1 MADADGGGRKWLT
14 YGCVGCLMLVGIVA
28 LMIGVFF
35 GSAWFGVR
43 SEEVEDRVL
52 TPEIPHG
59 GKPGKVVLRLS
70 AGEFRVRPA
79 DPGEPLRVE
88 AKYDRLTY
96 DMQERLETQ
105 EDGWTY
111 ELEFERTSHIVMSLL
126 KGMVGGTGSK
136 VDVYLPRDVPL
147 DLALWV
153 KHGEVEVE
161 LGGLWLTETEI
172 EFTQGG
178 FVLEFDEP
186 LREPLERL
194 AFHGSM
200 GGFMAGGVGNA
211 SPRRLE
217 VECSMGGMELDL
229 RGQWVVDSEITIR
242 VSQGGGELRL
252 PRNVEIVGL
261 QTNRSDLRTE
271 AEVQRPTLTF
281 TVSRDRGE
289 LEIVE

>member
-1 MADADGGGRKWLT
+1 MADADGTGRKWLT
-14 YGCVGCLMLVGIVA
+14 YGCVGCLMLVGVVA

-35 GSAWFGVR
+35 GSAWVGVR

-70 AGEFRVRPA
+70 AGDFRVRPA
-79 DPGEPLRVE
+79 DPGEALRVE

-96 DMQERLETQ
+96 DMQERLETR

-111 ELEFERTSHIVMSLL
+111 ELEFERTGHIVMSLL
-126 KGMVGGTGSK
+126 KGLVGGAGSK
-136 VDVYLPRDVPL
+136 IDVYLPPDVPL
-147 DLALWV
+147 DLELRV
-153 KHGEVEVE
+153 KQGQAEVE

-172 EFTQGG
+172 EFAQGG

-200 GGFMAGGVGNA
+200 GGFMASGVGNA

-217 VECSMGGMELDL
+217 VECGMGGMELDL
-229 RGQWVVDSEITIR
+229 RGQWVVNSEITIR

-252 PRNVEIVGL
+252 PRDVEIVGL
-261 QTNRSDLRTE
+261 QTSRSDLRTE

-281 TVSRDRGE
+281 TVSSDRGE

>member
-1 MADADGGGRKWLT
+1 MADAEGGGRKWLT
-14 YGCVGCLMLVGIVA
+14 CGCVGCLIVVGVIA
-28 LMIGVFF
+28 LIIGVFF

-43 SEEVEDRVL
+43 SEEVADQVL
-52 TPEIPHG
+52 TPEIPHD
-59 GKPGKVVLRLS
+59 GKPGKVVLRLT

-96 DMQERLETQ
+96 DMQERLEPR

-111 ELEFERTSHIVMSLL
+111 ELEFERKGNMVMSLL

-136 VDVYLPRDVPL
+136 VDVYLPPDVPL
-147 DLALWV
+147 ELELWV
-153 KHGEVEVE
+153 KHGEAEVE
-161 LGGLWLTETEI
+161 LGGLWLTETDI
-172 EFTQGG
+172 EFTQGA
-178 FVLEFDEP
+178 FLLEFDEP
-186 LREPLERL
+186 LREPMERL

-200 GGFMAGGVGNA
+200 GGFMAGQVGNA

-217 VECSMGGMELDL
+217 VECNMGGMELDL

-242 VSQGGGELRL
+242 MGQGGGEVRL
-252 PRNVEIVGL
+252 PSDVEIVGL
-261 QTNRSDLRTE
+261 QTSRSDVRTE
-271 AEVQRPTLTF
+271 AEVPRPTLTF
-281 TVSRDRGE
+281 SVSSDRGE